1 MKKRSL
7 ALLLSALMVFSLAGC
22 DGKKNE
28 ESKSKETE
36 KEELDDMDVVFSYED
51 ASEYI
56 TIPEDYVG
64 IPVYGSTEVT
74 DQEVQEQ
81 INLARYANMKPKE
94 IKEGT
99 VKEGDTVHIV
109 SEGTLDGET
118 EPFETQEYDIKIG
131 SGEFIPGYEE
141 KLIGVEAGKET
152 TFSIAFPENYENS
165 EFQGKKA
172 AFRVLV
178 EYIHGE
184 SVMSDWTDEF
194 VQEITNGDL
203 KNTADYEAAL
213 RKQLQLEKDKEAYY
227 TQQTDIISYL
237 VENSTVHKYPEGLVE
252 QQYDNYLEDYR
263 KDNEENYGYENFE
276 DYVREVVGYDTLEEL
291 YDYVQECAEK
301 TATELLVYR
310 QIAFQENITLTKVE
324 YDNYLQTFASSEGYT
339 TREVFEQDFMEIY
352 GKQDEDYL
360 YKMFLN
366 KKVLEDF
373 LQAKAELTGGQP
385 VNP

>member
-7 ALLLSALMVFSLAGC
+7 ALLLSVLMVFSLAGC

-28 ESKSKETE
+28 KKEGSD
-36 KEELDDMDVVFSYED
+36 KEEQGDMTVVFSYED

-64 IPVYGSTEVT
+64 IPVYGTTEVT

-81 INLARYANMKPKE
+81 IYMARYDNMKPEE

-99 VKEGDTVHIV
+99 VKKGDTVHII
-109 SEGTLDGET
+109 SEGTLEGET
-118 EPFETQEYDIKIG
+118 EPFETKEYDLEIG

-141 KLIGVEAGKET
+141 KLIGVAAGKET
-152 TFSIAFPENYENS
+152 TFSIVFPENYQSS
-165 EFQGKKA
+165 ELQGKKA
-172 AFRVLV
+172 TFRVLV
-178 EYIHGE
+178 DYIHGK
-184 SVMSDWTDEF
+184 SVLPDWTDEF
-194 VQEITNGDL
+194 VQEITEGEQ
-203 KNTADYEAAL
+203 KNTADYEATL
-213 RKQLQLEKDKEAYY
+213 RKQLQSEKDKEAYY

-237 VENSTVHKYPEGLVE
+237 VENSKVHKFPEGLVE
-252 QQYDNYLEDYR
+252 QQYDNYLEGYR
-263 KDNEENYGYENFE
+263 VANEEEYGYENFE
-276 DYVREVVGYDTLEEL
+276 DYVKEVLEYDNMEDL
-291 YDYVQECAEK
+291 YAYVQECAEK

-324 YDNYLQTFASSEGYT
+324 YDNYLQELASSEGYT
-339 TREVFEQDFMEIY
+339 TREVFEKDFMSVY

-373 LQAKAELTGGQP
+373 LQAKAEVMDGKL
-385 VNP
+385 VE

>member
-7 ALLLSALMVFSLAGC
+7 ALFLSALMVFSLAGC
-22 DGKKNE
+22 DNKKNE
-28 ESKSKETE
+28 KGKEAE

-64 IPVYGSTEVT
+64 IPVYGTSEVT

-81 INLARYANMKPKE
+81 IYMARYAHRKPEE

-109 SEGTLDGET
+109 SEGTLEGET
-118 EPFETQEYDIKIG
+118 EPFETQEYDLEIG
-131 SGEFIPGYEE
+131 SGDFIPGYEE

-152 TFSIAFPENYENS
+152 TFSIVFPENYDNS
-165 EFQGKKA
+165 ELRGKKVT
-172 AFRVLV
+172 FRVLV

-184 SVMSDWTDEF
+184 DILSDWTDEF
-194 VQEITNGDL
+194 VQEITEGEQ
-203 KNTADYEAAL
+203 KNTADYEATL
-213 RKQLQLEKDKEAYY
+213 RKQLQSEKDKEAYY
-227 TQQTDIISYL
+227 TQQTDIIAYL
-237 VENSTVHKYPEGLVE
+237 VENSTVYKYPEGLVE
-252 QQYDNYLEDYR
+252 QQYDNYLEGYR
-263 KDNEENYGYENFE
+263 IANEENYGYEKFE
-276 DYVREVVGYDTLEEL
+276 DYVREVLGYDTLEDL

-310 QIAFQENITLTKVE
+310 QIAFRENINLTKVE
-324 YDNYLQTFASSEGYT
+324 YDNYLQELASSEGYT
-339 TREVFEQDFMEIY
+339 TREVFEKDFMEVY

-366 KKVLEDF
+366 KKVLVDF
-373 LQAKAELTGGQP
+373 LQAKAEVVGGQRIE
-385 VNP
+385 

>member
-7 ALLLSALMVFSLAGC
+7 ALLLSVLMVFSLAGC
-22 DGKKNE
+22 AEKKNE
-28 ESKSKETE
+28 KKEGSD
-36 KEELDDMDVVFSYED
+36 KEEQGDMTVVFSYED

-64 IPVYGSTEVT
+64 IPVYGTTEVT

-81 INLARYANMKPKE
+81 IYMARYDNMKPEE

-99 VKEGDTVHIV
+99 VKKGDTVHII
-109 SEGTLDGET
+109 SEGTLEGET
-118 EPFETQEYDIKIG
+118 EPFETKEYDLEIG

-141 KLIGVEAGKET
+141 KLIGVAAGKET
-152 TFSIAFPENYENS
+152 TFSIVFPENYQSS
-165 EFQGKKA
+165 ELQGKKA
-172 AFRVLV
+172 TFRVLV
-178 EYIHGE
+178 DYIHGK
-184 SVMSDWTDEF
+184 SVLPDWTDEF
-194 VQEITNGDL
+194 VQEITEGEQ
-203 KNTADYEAAL
+203 KNTADYEATL
-213 RKQLQLEKDKEAYY
+213 RKQLQSEKDKEAYY

-237 VENSTVHKYPEGLVE
+237 VENSKVHKFPEGLVE
-252 QQYDNYLEDYR
+252 QQYDNYLEGYR
-263 KDNEENYGYENFE
+263 AANEEEYGYENFE
-276 DYVREVVGYDTLEEL
+276 DYVKEVLEYDNMEDL
-291 YDYVQECAEK
+291 YAYVQECAEK

-324 YDNYLQTFASSEGYT
+324 YDNYLQELASSEGYT
-339 TREVFEQDFMEIY
+339 TREVFEKDFMSVY

-373 LQAKAELTGGQP
+373 LQAKAEVMDGKL
-385 VNP
+385 VE